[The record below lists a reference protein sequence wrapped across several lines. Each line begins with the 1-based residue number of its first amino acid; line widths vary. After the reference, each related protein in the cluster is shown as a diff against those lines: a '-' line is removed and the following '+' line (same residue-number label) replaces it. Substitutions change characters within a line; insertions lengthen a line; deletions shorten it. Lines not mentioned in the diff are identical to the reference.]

1 MSDARDGRVR
11 SLYVAPEAG
20 AGPER
25 RDEARVV
32 EGGIAGDRYCRGVG
46 RFSRVGDGHPVTL
59 VDARAVAAAERSV
72 DPGLDPGWHRRNVV
86 TDGVALGRH
95 GVTLGVGDAR
105 LRVTRDRPPCSHLE
119 STVGVDGVASALR
132 GRAGVCAEVVT
143 PGTVRVGDPVWVVEA
158 SPRETG
164 RAIAARLR
172 TERAERPDGHH

>member
-72 DPGLDPGWHRRNVV
+72 DPGGG
-86 TDGVALGRH
+86 T
-95 GVTLGVGDAR
+95 
-105 LRVTRDRPPCSHLE
+105 
-119 STVGVDGVASALR
+119 
-132 GRAGVCAEVVT
+132 AGT
-143 PGTVRVGDPVWVVEA
+143 
-158 SPRETG
+158 S
-164 RAIAARLR
+164 
-172 TERAERPDGHH
+172 